1 MNRIALAAA
10 ALALAGCP
18 PQPTGKNPPQ
28 VWEALNG
35 SELMVKLT
43 PIEPAPF

>member
-1 MNRIALAAA
+1 MNRIVLAAA

-18 PQPTGKNPPQ
+18 SPPAGKNPPQ

-35 SELMVKLT
+35 SELMVKLS